1 MGEGREWTEHTRGS
15 GLRRLGAFLPLLP
28 YLNPPELAA
37 LWVPFVIS

>member
-1 MGEGREWTEHTRGS
+1 MDRAHEGVRIEEM
-15 GLRRLGAFLPLLP
+15 GAFLPLLP